1 MKYPR
6 TTRRYC
12 PNCRSHQTHNVSLYK
27 TGKAR
32 AETHSLRRVARK
44 KKGYGSFPK
53 ERFHKNAKINKKS
66 MPVLECTE
74 CGKKQYAKAYRVKKF
89 ELHEV

>member
-1 MKYPR
+1 
-6 TTRRYC
+6 
-12 PNCRSHQTHNVSLYK
+12 
-27 TGKAR
+27 
-32 AETHSLRRVARK
+32 VARK